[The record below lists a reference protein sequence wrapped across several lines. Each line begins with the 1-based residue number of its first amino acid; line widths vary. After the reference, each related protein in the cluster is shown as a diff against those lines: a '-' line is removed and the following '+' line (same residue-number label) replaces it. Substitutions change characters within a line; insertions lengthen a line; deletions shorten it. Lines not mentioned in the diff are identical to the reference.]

1 MKHHHIVTHGV
12 SLHVVECG
20 EGPAVLFC
28 HGFPD
33 TWRSWRRQMDAVSNA
48 GYRAIA
54 LDTRGYG
61 ESSGPDDAS
70 EYTAFHI
77 VGDLVAVLDAL
88 NCETATLVGHD
99 FGAVAAWTAA
109 LIRPDRFSAVFGMS
123 VPPFEFGG
131 ENFLADLRKNGQRDF
146 YMFQQ
151 MRPEADNEWAN
162 AKKTLPA
169 AFYWTSAEAPKEGRW
184 HPMDINRGLL
194 RPAPSRLP
202 SFVDSADFTVMVGQF
217 ERNGFHRPLNYY
229 RALESYLS
237 MTPAFAGCRI
247 QIPSFFLV
255 GDADG
260 LNELHPVTP
269 EVLRH
274 VLTDLRGFIEL
285 PNVGH
290 WPQLEAAEQTNAAL
304 LGFLDENNR
313 QLNIK

>member
-1 MKHHHIVTHGV
+1 MNEYTISANGV
-12 SLHVVECG
+12 SLHVAEHG

-33 TWRSWRRQMDAVSNA
+33 TWRSWRRQMEAVSEA

-70 EYTAFHI
+70 GYTAFHI
-77 VGDLVAVLDAL
+77 VGDLIAILDAL
-88 NCETATLVGHD
+88 KCETATLVGHD

-109 LIRPDRFSAVFGMS
+109 LIRPDRFRAVFGLS

-131 ENFLADLRKNGQRDF
+131 GNFLADLRAKGQADF

-151 MRPEADNEWAN
+151 MRPAADGEWAD
-162 AKKTLPA
+162 ARKTLPA
-169 AFYWTSAEAPKEGRW
+169 AFYWTSGDAPKEERW

-194 RPAPSRLP
+194 RPVPFDLP
-202 SFVDSADFTVMVGQF
+202 GFVNPADFAIMVGQF

-229 RALESYLS
+229 RALESYLN
-237 MTPAFAGCRI
+237 MTSAFTGCRI

-255 GDADG
+255 GAADG
-260 LNELHPVTP
+260 LNELNPVTR
-269 EVLRH
+269 EVLRR
-274 VLTDLRGFIEL
+274 VLADLRGFIEL
-285 PNVGH
+285 PEVGH

-304 LGFLDENNR
+304 LGFLAANG
-313 QLNIK
+313 

>member
-1 MKHHHIVTHGV
+1 MKEYNITTNDV

-20 EGPAVLFC
+20 AGPAVLFC

-33 TWRSWRRQMDAVSNA
+33 TWRSWRRQMEAVSDA

-70 EYTAFHI
+70 AYTAFNI

-109 LIRPDRFSAVFGMS
+109 LIRPDRFRAVFGLS
-123 VPPFEFGG
+123 VPPFEFGRG
-131 ENFLADLRKNGQRDF
+131 NFLADLRKTSQHDF
-146 YMFQQ
+146 YMFRQ
-151 MRPEADNEWAN
+151 MRPEADNEWAD

-169 AFYWTSAEAPKEGRW
+169 TFYWTSGEAPEETRW

-194 RPAPSRLP
+194 RPAPRRLP
-202 SFVDSADFTVMVGQF
+202 SFVDPTDFAVMVRQF

-229 RALESYLS
+229 RALESYLDMAS
-237 MTPAFAGCRI
+237 AFAGRRI
-247 QIPSFFLV
+247 QIPSFFLA
-255 GDADG
+255 GAADG
-260 LNELHPVTP
+260 LNALHPVTP
-269 EVLRH
+269 EILRH
-274 VLTDLRGFIEL
+274 VLMDLRGFIAL
-285 PNVGH
+285 PEVGH

-304 LGFLDENNR
+304 LGFLDGRN
-313 QLNIK
+313 